1 MVEQYLSASADS
13 VLTGNGSKRAEGLV
27 RCLVNQFAVD
37 VTTVALE
44 LARKSDDER
53 HLFKS
58 NKMSKT
64 FLFSFSLTKFIFM
77 TSNITNK

>member
-58 NKMSKT
+58 KQNVKN
-64 FLFSFSLTKFIFM
+64 FSFFF
-77 TSNITNK
+77 

>member
-1 MVEQYLSASADS
+1 MLLHEIVEQYLSASADC

-58 NKMSKT
+58 KTKMSKT
-64 FLFSFSLTKFIFM
+64 FLFFLV
-77 TSNITNK
+77 